1 MKSDGY
7 EEAKVH
13 LHLQSATRCLVAA
26 VEEMRKTH
34 WRTDAERIEAH
45 RAFFAQLMAKRAGV
59 AADSELAEAFRTTPR
74 ERFVGGPPWR
84 VRTRHGFV
92 EAPHD
97 DPAFLYQDVVVSLGA
112 DGLNNGEPSLH
123 AMCIATLRPMQG
135 ERIVHVGAGTGYYT
149 TILAKLA
156 GERGRVDAYE
166 IEPSLVRRAEENLAA
181 LPQVTLHAQSG
192 AERPLPMCDVLYV
205 NAGATAPLAVWL
217 DALEPGGR
225 LLFPLTSEE
234 GGGAMLLIV
243 RTEGEAWAAR
253 FLFQAQFVDCAGAR
267 EPAEERRLEE
277 AFRNRNWNK
286 VKSLYRN
293 DRPGAGCWLAGRGWW
308 LSTEAPDVA
317 QP

>member
-1 MKSDGY
+1 
-7 EEAKVH
+7 V
-13 LHLQSATRCLVAA
+13 
-26 VEEMRKTH
+26 KTH

-45 RAFFAQLMAKRAGV
+45 RAFFAQLIAKRAGV

-84 VRTRHGFV
+84 VLTRHGFV

-123 AMCIATLRPMQG
+123 AMCIATLRPMTG

-149 TILAKLA
+149 TILAKLV

-166 IEPSLVRRAEENLAA
+166 IEPSLVRRAGENLAA

-192 AERPLPMCDVLYV
+192 AGAPLPMCDVLYV

-225 LLFPLTSEE
+225 LLFPLTADE
-234 GGGAMLLIV
+234 GGGAMLLIT
-243 RTEGEAWAAR
+243 RMEGEMWAAR
-253 FLFQAQFVDCAGAR
+253 FLFQAQFVGCAGAR
-267 EPAEERRLEE
+267 DNVEEQRLEH
-277 AFRNRNWNK
+277 AFRNRSWNR
-286 VKSLYRN
+286 VKSLHRD
-293 DRPGAGCWLAGRGWW
+293 DRPDESCWVAGRGWW
-308 LSTEAPDVA
+308 LSTEAPSA
-317 QP
+317 MRPWPGPSSNS